1 MRLIDLHRHTHC
13 VGSTQHLPASKSIS
27 NRVLIL
33 DALAGGGSTLQ
44 FLSDANDTVLMKR
57 LLGSTA
63 GVLDAEDAGTTMRFL
78 TAYFAIQPGSHT
90 LTGTERMKQRPIGIL
105 ANALKELGAGIRYLE
120 KDGFPPLEI
129 TGLDRQ
135 QKATIRVRGD
145 ISSQYI
151 SALMMIA
158 PTLTDGLAVEFEGK
172 LTSLPY
178 LKMTEALMKQFGAS
192 VELNETRVYCSPQR
206 YHPATVVVEPDWSG
220 ASYWYAFASLAD
232 EAKIH
237 LPRLSLDS
245 LQGDRVI
252 ADLMPQL
259 GVVSTPEAGGLLLT
273 KTSKSETIHWDFRN
287 CPDLAQTVAVACAAG
302 GVKGSFKG
310 LETLRIKETD
320 RVAALQKEL
329 AKIGAR
335 LDEENGAWTLIPSS
349 KLPDQVT
356 IQTYDD
362 HRMAMAF
369 APLST
374 KMNVTIE
381 NPSVVR
387 KSYPGFWDDVQSVM
401 SSY

>member
-1 MRLIDLHRHTHC
+1 MNSIDLHRHTHC

-33 DALAGGGSTLQ
+33 DALAGGGSTLE

-57 LLGSTA
+57 LLSSKA
-63 GVLDAEDAGTTMRFL
+63 PVLDAEDAGTTMRFL
-78 TAYFAIQPGSHT
+78 TAYFAIQPGTRT
-90 LTGTERMKQRPIGIL
+90 LTGTARMKQRPIGVL

-129 TGLDRQ
+129 TGLNRQ
-135 QKATIRVRGD
+135 QKATLRVRGD

-158 PTLTDGLAVEFEGK
+158 PTLTEGLTIEFEGK

-178 LKMTEALMKQFGAS
+178 LKMTEALMKQFGAR
-192 VELNETRVYCSPQR
+192 VELSESRVHCDPQK
-206 YHPATVVVEPDWSG
+206 YHPAKVVVEPDWSG
-220 ASYWYAFASLAD
+220 ASYWYAFVSLAD
-232 EAKIH
+232 EGRVL

-259 GVVSTPEAGGLLLT
+259 GVVSSPEAGGLLLT
-273 KTSKSETIHWDFRN
+273 KTSKSEAIQWDFRS

-302 GVKGSFKG
+302 GVKGHFTG

-320 RVAALQKEL
+320 RVAALQHEL
-329 AKIGAR
+329 GKIGAR
-335 LDEENGAWTLIPSS
+335 LDEADGRWTLTPSS
-349 KLPDQVT
+349 NLPTQVT
-356 IQTYDD
+356 IQTYED

-381 NPSVVR
+381 NPTVVR

-401 SSY
+401 GSY